1 MNSERQIKLCFS
13 DGPEPMLWIGR
24 RDNAI
29 WIKEEHRGPA
39 VIPGSTEIA
48 RISSVVWDPYTDDF
62 VDLSICQVPNPVF
75 EPEVSRMKIQD
86 VLQDAH
92 MHLHP
97 AERYFLK
104 KFCSR
109 GPIRLELARN
119 PQMWRELKGVAGHD
133 FGGRVWVVPLKSPTL
148 PPAKHTNMI
157 VLGEPGLIVDP
168 AAHLLDERKRAL
180 ALLRRIDAI
189 SGPLQAIWLTHHHHD
204 HIGAASWLAE
214 HLNIPIWG
222 HTKLSRLGKVRLNRA
237 FEDGQVIRSAKG
249 EDTGWTVLH
258 TPGHAETHLCLWHP
272 PTKRLVAGDMVAGVG
287 TILVDPDDG
296 DMATYL
302 DSLRDLKTYEPAM
315 VFPAHGP
322 ALGSGA
328 MVFEQYIEH
337 RLNRDAYVVESY
349 DSGPTSFRALLQRSY
364 DDVPVQIHPLA
375 ARSLTSHLKK
385 LIDDGIVM
393 EGEDRHFWLKKGALL

>member
-1 MNSERQIKLCFS
+1 
-13 DGPEPMLWIGR
+13 MLWIGR

-237 FEDGQVIRSAKG
+237 FEDGQVIRRRARTLGGRSCTRQVTPRPTFVCGIPPQKG
-249 EDTGWTVLH
+249 SSQAIWSREWGPSSSIQMMETWRPISIACETSRPMSLLWYFLPTAPLWGVARWSSSSTSSIDSTGK
-258 TPGHAETHLCLWHP
+258 P
-272 PTKRLVAGDMVAGVG
+272 
-287 TILVDPDDG
+287 
-296 DMATYL
+296 
-302 DSLRDLKTYEPAM
+302 
-315 VFPAHGP
+315 
-322 ALGSGA
+322 
-328 MVFEQYIEH
+328 
-337 RLNRDAYVVESY
+337 
-349 DSGPTSFRALLQRSY
+349 
-364 DDVPVQIHPLA
+364 
-375 ARSLTSHLKK
+375 K
-385 LIDDGIVM
+385 L
-393 EGEDRHFWLKKGALL
+393 